1 MAKTRS
7 RRRRWPWIV
16 AGALVIVLIPVAIPG
31 IPILVHQNQG
41 LSHQERSSQ
50 AWPVE
55 ATATGDDARTRRLS
69 AAGEAGATVD
79 TSALS
84 VGQHLV
90 VTGSGYDASRG
101 ICRTCTYP

>member
-1 MAKTRS
+1 MA
-7 RRRRWPWIV
+7 
-16 AGALVIVLIPVAIPG
+16 A
-31 IPILVHQNQG
+31 
-41 LSHQERSSQ
+41 
-50 AWPVE
+50 E
-55 ATATGDDARTRRLS
+55 ATATGDDGRTRTPS

-101 ICRTCTYP
+101 IYVAICVIPADGVVTRNDHTALADRVQDLYIPVKFTA